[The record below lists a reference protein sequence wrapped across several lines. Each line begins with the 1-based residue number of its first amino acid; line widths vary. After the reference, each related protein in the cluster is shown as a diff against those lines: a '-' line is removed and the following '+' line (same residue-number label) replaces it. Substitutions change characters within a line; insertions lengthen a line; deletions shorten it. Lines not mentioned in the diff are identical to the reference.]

1 MFAYNEELN
10 IEASLRN
17 VLKNTD
23 TQLQNV
29 YLMANGCT
37 DGTVKVAETLK
48 KELSF
53 DSLIIHEI
61 SLGDKCNAWNHYV
74 HTLQPSATCHFFI
87 DSDVRFTEQC
97 FPKLFSKLQEATT
110 TPNIIA
116 GYPLSGRN
124 VEFYQMLVEQ
134 RACFFGNLYGAS
146 NTYLEMVREKEFYLP
161 IGLNWIDSFLTK
173 AANTDIQFLNY
184 NLPNKVIYEKGVGFE
199 FDSLSP
205 LKLDDIKLYKNR
217 IARYE
222 LGKIQEVY
230 LDSLDISQWPKT
242 MHEINLKI
250 RSAFASDA
258 KHLGPIKKYLVK
270 KRLSKLIDK
279 EKQMQ

>member
-17 VLKNTD
+17 VLKNID

-29 YLMANGCT
+29 HLMANGCT
-37 DGTVKVAETLK
+37 DGTVTVAKQLK
-48 KELSF
+48 TELAF
-53 DSLIIHEI
+53 DRLVIHEI

-74 HTLQPSATCHFFI
+74 HTLRPNADCHFFI

-97 FPKLFSKLQEATT
+97 FPKLFTRLQEATT

-146 NTYLEMVREKEFYLP
+146 QQYIEMVRDNNFCLP

-173 AANTDIQFLNY
+173 AANTDIQFLDH
-184 NLPNKVIYEKGVGFE
+184 NLPDRVIYEKGIGFE

-205 LKLDDIKLYKNR
+205 FKIADIKLYKNR

-222 LGKIQEVY
+222 LGKIQEKY
-230 LDSLDISQWPKT
+230 LDNIDVSKWPKT
-242 MHEINLKI
+242 MSEINLQIKSSFD
-250 RSAFASDA
+250 RDS
-258 KHLGPIKKYLVK
+258 KHLNLLKKYLVK
-270 KRLSKLIDK
+270 KRLSKLINK
-279 EKQMQ
+279 EQKMQ